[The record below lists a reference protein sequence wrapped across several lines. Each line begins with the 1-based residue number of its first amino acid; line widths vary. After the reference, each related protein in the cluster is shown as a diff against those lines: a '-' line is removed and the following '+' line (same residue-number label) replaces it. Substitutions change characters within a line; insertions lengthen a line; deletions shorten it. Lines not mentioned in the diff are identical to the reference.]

1 MQKVD
6 ETKENA
12 QKIADYCKNW
22 ATLGYE
28 GQEEC
33 TNVIYQRCIN
43 KIPEFKYRPV
53 NLYNPF
59 PYAALNAEIAPEYEA
74 GTRPIGSNWR
84 GYENQI
90 TSTDTSNK
98 SVYYQFVLEPGDIAD
113 IKSEIEKSGTKKFV
127 YTEGDDFLYAYQK
140 SEKQIFI
147 GTFHEFQKYVNC
159 IEIEDEFMSREIP
172 FVIGEVKKF
181 KLGKRN
187 K

>member
-1 MQKVD
+1 LLEDKVD

-12 QKIADYCKNW
+12 QKVANYCKDW
-22 ATLGYE
+22 VKLGYE
-28 GQEEC
+28 SESAC
-33 TNVIYQRCIN
+33 TNLIYQRCIN

-127 YTEGDDFLYAYQK
+127 YTQLNRIDGTGENDPYKSVYIRDDNHFHRLFCYIQGIKVGDK
-140 SEKQIFI
+140 
-147 GTFHEFQKYVNC
+147 C
-159 IEIEDEFMSREIP
+159 
-172 FVIGEVKKF
+172 
-181 KLGKRN
+181 
-187 K
+187 